1 MGNQYPSDLVEK
13 RSVPDERIPVLIF
26 GQNGRVAKILAQTVK
41 TSSTLE
47 LIACV
52 PARGQSVEQIVKSIE
67 CTPPNTVILDF
78 THRASLSRLIEASH
92 QVPRKLITGTSGLM
106 DEEETG
112 LRLLAASR
120 TIMLGRNFSPGAV
133 IVRQLIEFFQKIAP
147 STSLWDAAIIDF
159 HHKLKVDVPSATARD
174 WSLAWKSTGSSTVPI
189 SSIRVGN
196 GISEH
201 VLVAASVGERIEI
214 THRLMSFEAT
224 ITGVLAAVHFVSQ
237 KTTGFYSP
245 IDIVKLDG

>member
-1 MGNQYPSDLVEK
+1 M
-13 RSVPDERIPVLIF
+13 IF
-26 GQNGRVAKILAQTVK
+26 GQNGRVAKILAQ
-41 TSSTLE
+41 SIEANSTLE

-92 QVPRKLITGTSGLM
+92 QVPRKLITGTSDLT

-112 LRLLAASR
+112 LRLLAARR

-133 IVRQLIEFFQKIAP
+133 IARQLIEFFQEIAP
-147 STSLWDAAIIDF
+147 STSSWDAAIIDF

-174 WSLAWKSTGSSTVPI
+174 WGLAWNSTDSSTTVPI

-237 KTTGFYSP
+237 KATGFYSP
-245 IDIVKLDG
+245 IDIVKPDG